1 MKARLHF
8 LVVLCLLTVIGYGQK
23 LKINSGKIAQSNY
36 YEVIDFELVNEKIK
50 IPVTINNKV
59 YYFMLDTGAP
69 NLISKRVADDI
80 NLQNKTSIVTTDA
93 NNNKSTLE
101 MGALESIKLGT
112 LDFQDNVVLIS
123 DLDNH
128 PLLKCYKI
136 DGLIGSNFF
145 KNSILKIS
153 LKERKIWVT
162 DKIKNLN
169 IKTPASKLSLIGEQ
183 QSPYIPI
190 SFLNDSGNKG
200 SEHLMI
206 DTGMDGFYEISKRV
220 YKLIAKE
227 KFFKELSSS
236 SGSGSVGLFGASTE
250 KEQFLLQ
257 TNYFKV
263 NETVFSNVIT
273 TTTEDN
279 NSRIGFDLLKHGDI
293 TLDFKNKKFYFESN
307 PNITLS
313 EKVPVYAAT
322 FMNNKLSVGFVWSS
336 SYRNQL
342 NYGDEIVRMGNYTLS
357 ELDLCDILKLKNFR
371 KENPSYEMEIKT
383 KENKTV
389 LIKIEN

>member
-1 MKARLHF
+1 MKIGF
-8 LVVLCLLTVIGYGQK
+8 YYLVVLCLLTVVGYGQK

-50 IPVTINNKV
+50 VPVTINNKV

-69 NLISKRVADDI
+69 NLISKRVADEI
-80 NLQNKTSIVTTDA
+80 KLQDKKSIVTTDA

-101 MGALESIKLGT
+101 MGALKSMKLGT
-112 LDFQDNVVLIS
+112 LDFQDNVALIS

-153 LKERKIWVT
+153 LKDRKIWVT
-162 DKIKNLN
+162 DRVEKLKIKAPS
-169 IKTPASKLSLIGEQ
+169 TKLTLVGEQ
-183 QSPYIPI
+183 KAPFI
-190 SFLNDSGNKG
+190 SVDFLNGSNQKG
-200 SEHLMI
+200 SESLMI

-220 YKLIAKE
+220 YSKLANE

-293 TLDFKNKKFYFESN
+293 TIDFKNKKFYFEAD

-322 FMNNKLSVGFVWSS
+322 FMNNRLSVGFVWNA

-342 NYGDEIVRMGNYTLS
+342 HYGDEIVRMGNYTLS

-371 KENPSYEMEIKT
+371 KETPSYEMEIKT